1 MKIAIITDQH
11 FGCRKNSKLFHD
23 YFLRFYEDVFFPTLE
38 KEGITTI
45 VDMGDT
51 FDSRKGID
59 FCALTWAKEN
69 YYNRLQKMGIEIHSI
84 VGNHTAYYKNTNDI
98 NAINLL
104 LREYANVKI
113 YSETTPIE
121 IDNLS
126 ILLVPWINPENE
138 KKTMAM
144 IEQSRSPVVMG
155 HLELHGFKVNDYVV
169 MEHGTNI
176 DPFAKFDRVY
186 SGHFHTR
193 SSQNNIHYLGS
204 PYEMYWNDWND
215 TRGFHLFDTET
226 LEHTPINNPY
236 NIFEKVF
243 YEDTPFQTFD
253 TRGFEDKIV
262 KVIVRKKS
270 DIGQFE
276 RFIDKIYSANVAE
289 LKIVENFDFTGWY
302 DADKDS
308 YESEDTLSILNNYIE
323 DSEVNLDKATIKKM
337 VGEIYQEAC
346 GLA

>member
-38 KEGITTI
+38 KEDITTI

-59 FCALTWAKEN
+59 FGALTWAKEN

-144 IEQSRSPVVMG
+144 IEQSRSPVIMG

-169 MEHGTNI
+169 MEHGTSI

-289 LKIVENFDFTGWY
+289 LKIVENFDFSGWY
-302 DADKDS
+302 DTS
-308 YESEDTLSILNNYIE
+308 ETGYESEDTLSILNRYID
-323 DSEVNLDKATIKKM
+323 DSEVSLDKSIITKM
-337 VGEIYQEAC
+337 VDEIYREAC
-346 GLA
+346 EVV

>member
-144 IEQSRSPVVMG
+144 IEQSRSSVVMG

-169 MEHGTNI
+169 MEHGTNT

-226 LEHTPINNPY
+226 LEHTPVNNPY

-289 LKIVENFDFTGWY
+289 LKIVENFDFSGWY
-302 DADKDS
+302 DTS
-308 YESEDTLSILNNYIE
+308 ETGYESEDTLSILNRYID
-323 DSEVNLDKATIKKM
+323 DSEVNLDKSLITKM
-337 VGEIYQEAC
+337 VDEIYREAC
-346 GLA
+346 EVV

>member
-59 FCALTWAKEN
+59 FGALTWAKEN

-104 LREYANVKI
+104 LREYSNVKI

-144 IEQSRSPVVMG
+144 IEQLRSPVIMG

-169 MEHGTNI
+169 MEHGTSI

-289 LKIVENFDFTGWY
+289 LKIVENFDFSGWY
-302 DADKDS
+302 DTS
-308 YESEDTLSILNNYIE
+308 ETGYESEDTLSILNRYID
-323 DSEVNLDKATIKKM
+323 DSEVSLDKSIITKM
-337 VGEIYQEAC
+337 VDEIYREAC
-346 GLA
+346 EVV

>member
-215 TRGFHLFDTET
+215 IRGFHLFDTET

-289 LKIVENFDFTGWY
+289 LKIVENFDFSGWY
-302 DADKDS
+302 DTS
-308 YESEDTLSILNNYIE
+308 ETGYESEDTLSILNRYID
-323 DSEVNLDKATIKKM
+323 DSEVSLDKSLITKM
-337 VGEIYQEAC
+337 VDEIYREAC
-346 GLA
+346 EVV

>member
-289 LKIVENFDFTGWY
+289 LKIVENFDFSGWY
-302 DADKDS
+302 DTS
-308 YESEDTLSILNNYIE
+308 ETGYESEDPLSILNRYID
-323 DSEVNLDKATIKKM
+323 DSEVSLDKSIITKM
-337 VGEIYQEAC
+337 VDEIYREAC
-346 GLA
+346 EVV

>member
-144 IEQSRSPVVMG
+144 IEQSRSPVIMG

-169 MEHGTNI
+169 MEHGTSI

-289 LKIVENFDFTGWY
+289 LKIVENFDFSGWY
-302 DADKDS
+302 DTS
-308 YESEDTLSILNNYIE
+308 ETGYESEDTLSILNRYID
-323 DSEVNLDKATIKKM
+323 DSEVSLDKSIITKM
-337 VGEIYQEAC
+337 VDEIYREAC
-346 GLA
+346 EVV

>member
-302 DADKDS
+302 DTS
-308 YESEDTLSILNNYIE
+308 ETGYESEDTLSILNRYID
-323 DSEVNLDKATIKKM
+323 DSEVSLDKSIITKM
-337 VGEIYQEAC
+337 VDEIYREAC
-346 GLA
+346 EVV

>member
-104 LREYANVKI
+104 LREYSNVKI

-176 DPFAKFDRVY
+176 DPFAKFDKVY

-289 LKIVENFDFTGWY
+289 LKIVENFDFSGWY
-302 DADKDS
+302 DAS
-308 YESEDTLSILNNYIE
+308 ETGYESEDTLSILNRYID
-323 DSEVNLDKATIKKM
+323 DSEVSLDKSIITKM
-337 VGEIYQEAC
+337 VDEIYREAC
-346 GLA
+346 EVV

>member
-59 FCALTWAKEN
+59 FGALTWAKEN

-169 MEHGTNI
+169 MEHGTSI

-215 TRGFHLFDTET
+215 IRGFHLFDTET

-289 LKIVENFDFTGWY
+289 LKIVENFDFSGWY
-302 DADKDS
+302 DTS
-308 YESEDTLSILNNYIE
+308 ETGYESEDTLSILNRYID
-323 DSEVNLDKATIKKM
+323 DSEVNLDKSLITKM
-337 VGEIYQEAC
+337 VDEIYREAC
-346 GLA
+346 EVV

>member
-1 MKIAIITDQH
+1 MCI
-11 FGCRKNSKLFHD
+11 R
-23 YFLRFYEDVFFPTLE
+23 
-38 KEGITTI
+38 
-45 VDMGDT
+45 
-51 FDSRKGID
+51 DS
-59 FCALTWAKEN
+59 
-69 YYNRLQKMGIEIHSI
+69 
-84 VGNHTAYYKNTNDI
+84 
-98 NAINLL
+98 
-104 LREYANVKI
+104 
-113 YSETTPIE
+113 
-121 IDNLS
+121 
-126 ILLVPWINPENE
+126 
-138 KKTMAM
+138 
-144 IEQSRSPVVMG
+144 
-155 HLELHGFKVNDYVV
+155 
-169 MEHGTNI
+169 
-176 DPFAKFDRVY
+176 
-186 SGHFHTR
+186 
-193 SSQNNIHYLGS
+193 
-204 PYEMYWNDWND
+204 
-215 TRGFHLFDTET
+215 
-226 LEHTPINNPY
+226 PY

-289 LKIVENFDFTGWY
+289 LKIVENFDFSGWY

>member
-144 IEQSRSPVVMG
+144 IEQSRSPVIMG

-289 LKIVENFDFTGWY
+289 LKIVENFDFSGWY
-302 DADKDS
+302 DTS
-308 YESEDTLSILNNYIE
+308 ETGYESEDTLSILNRYID
-323 DSEVNLDKATIKKM
+323 DSEVSLDKSIITKM
-337 VGEIYQEAC
+337 VDEIYREAC
-346 GLA
+346 EVV

>member
-144 IEQSRSPVVMG
+144 IEQSKSPVVMG

-289 LKIVENFDFTGWY
+289 LKIVENFDFSGWY
-302 DADKDS
+302 DTDKDS